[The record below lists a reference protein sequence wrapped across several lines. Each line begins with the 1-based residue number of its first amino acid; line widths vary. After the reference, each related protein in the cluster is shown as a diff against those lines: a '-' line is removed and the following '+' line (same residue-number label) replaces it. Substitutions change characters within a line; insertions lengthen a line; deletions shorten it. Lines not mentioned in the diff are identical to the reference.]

1 MQVASKKNDAGLKLE
16 DMKILLVEDQSDV
29 RAMLRGMLTELGITQ
44 TFECPDGRQALMFI
58 DTAFDFIDMIICDW
72 NMPGITGVELLRQL
86 RTVYPGVPFLMIT
99 GRSDMES
106 VIEAKSS
113 GVSGYIRKP
122 FSKAQLEA
130 KLRILMKGVER
141 ES

>member
-1 MQVASKKNDAGLKLE
+1 MQPNKKSDVLKFE
-16 DMKILLVEDQSDV
+16 DLKILLVEDQSDV
-29 RAMLRGMLTELGITQ
+29 RAMLRGMLFEFGITQ
-44 TFECPDGRQALMFI
+44 VFECPDGRQALTFI
-58 DTAFDFIDMIICDW
+58 DTAFDFVDVIICDW
-72 NMPGITGVELLRQL
+72 NMPGLSGVELLRQL

-99 GRSDMES
+99 GRSDMDS

-130 KLRILMKGVER
+130 KLRIMMKQVER
-141 ES
+141 V